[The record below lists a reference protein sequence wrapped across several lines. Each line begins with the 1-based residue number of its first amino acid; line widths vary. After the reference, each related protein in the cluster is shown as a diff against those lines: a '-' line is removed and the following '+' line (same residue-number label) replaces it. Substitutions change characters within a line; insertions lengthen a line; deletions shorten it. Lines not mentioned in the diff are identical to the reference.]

1 MSTFDDIL
9 LAATQVVQRDGVG
22 NLTLE
27 KVAKEAGISKGGL
40 LYHFSSKDELIKQML
55 YSVTKKYDD
64 GLNVQVE
71 HDNSPGKWSRA
82 YLAETLHDLQR
93 EQVMSAGLLAGI
105 ATNPEL
111 LQHFQK
117 QYEKWQ
123 QHIEQDDIDPVLA
136 TIVRLAADGLW
147 FSQMFGLAPVD
158 PDMQK
163 QIQQQLRKL
172 TEEGFR

>member
-27 KVAKEAGISKGGL
+27 KVAKEAGVSKGGL

-71 HDNSPGKWSRA
+71 RDNSPGKWSRA
-82 YLAETLHDLQR
+82 YLAETLHDLQH

-147 FSQMFGLAPVD
+147 FSQMFGLAPVN